1 MNIIIGKVK
10 EARRPGSQET
20 CLFRSPMHG
29 YGVCPCAVVRGG
41 DIEQMLPCVR
51 IRIFPDNRFGY
62 LSMSYGVPHTVS
74 GNEMLRKTVLLS
86 GIAVGVAAGWAVAV
100 QAQPALNENDE
111 IVLKTITV
119 TTPLRRASALERSTS
134 SVTVIGEKDIDQ
146 SAAADLQSL
155 LKIYT
160 GVTMTANGGQGATS
174 GVSLRGFSSSQT
186 LVLVNGVRMGSATS
200 GTPNLSSIPL
210 ASVERIEIAKGGHSA
225 QYGADAMGGIINIIT
240 KQGGA
245 CENGKSYCGSWTT
258 GVTHP
263 WGGFASGN
271 ISGTAENGIEY
282 GLGANVLGTQGFDFT
297 TGLIENDRDGFLQG
311 SVNLSLAKDVE
322 WGRVYIDGLYTRGR
336 NHYDGYN
343 TTVPDSADTHNFS
356 GRFGARIDHS
366 DDWFSTIELTSS
378 LDKAKQFRASVDG
391 DTFKT
396 QRYGV
401 FASTQK
407 AFNTDKTQQI
417 IVAGGEFYREK
428 INGSSVSGKAYDEA
442 HRNLSAL
449 FAQYSIDYA
458 GLLVDAGLRYDH
470 NQQYGDKVTY
480 NIGASYEVA
489 QDFVLR
495 SSYATGFRA
504 PTFND
509 LYYPDTGYGG
519 GNPDL
524 KPESS
529 QSFEIG
535 MNWQSSQ
542 QTSFDLAIY
551 QNNIKDQISWVAGP
565 INIQKARIRGVEATV
580 AHQFND
586 EWAVKAS
593 IDLRDP
599 INRSDKNHGNY
610 LPNRDRFKATGE
622 ISYRPDEKLDLTA
635 RVLYG
640 ASRYTKEDNIEK
652 LGSYITAD
660 FVALYAFDQQSKIK
674 LSVENVFD
682 KQYQT
687 KDGYRMPG
695 RTMSLG
701 FTRSF

>member
-1 MNIIIGKVK
+1 MFRKV
-10 EARRPGSQET
+10 
-20 CLFRSPMHG
+20 
-29 YGVCPCAVVRGG
+29 
-41 DIEQMLPCVR
+41 
-51 IRIFPDNRFGY
+51 
-62 LSMSYGVPHTVS
+62 
-74 GNEMLRKTVLLS
+74 VLLS
-86 GIAVGVAAGWAVAV
+86 GVAV
-100 QAQPALNENDE
+100 SALAVFSVSAQAQGTLNENGE

-134 SVTVIGEKDIDQ
+134 SVTVIGEKDIEQ
-146 SAAADLQSL
+146 SAAPDLQSL
-155 LKIYT
+155 LKTYT

-186 LVLVNGVRMGSATS
+186 LVLVNGVRMSSATS

-210 ASVERIEIAKGGHSA
+210 ASIERIEIAKGGHSA

-271 ISGTAENGIEY
+271 ISGKAENGIEY
-282 GLGANVLGTQGFDFT
+282 GLGASILGTQGYDFT
-297 TGLIENDRDGFLQG
+297 TAPTENDRDGFLQG

-322 WGRVYIDGLYTRGR
+322 WGRVYLDGLYTRGR

-343 TTVPDSADTHNFS
+343 TTAPDSADTHNFS
-356 GRFGARIDHS
+356 GRFGTRIDHS

-396 QRYGV
+396 QRYGI

-428 INGSSVSGKAYDEA
+428 INGSSVSGDAYDEA

-458 GLLVDAGLRYDH
+458 GLLIDAGLRYDH
-470 NQQYGDKVTY
+470 NQQFGDKVTY
-480 NIGASYEVA
+480 NIGASYEVV
-489 QDFVLR
+489 QDLILR

-509 LYYPDTGYGG
+509 LYYPYS

-524 KPESS
+524 KAEKSG
-529 QSFEIG
+529 SFEIG
-535 MNWQSSQ
+535 LNWQASQ
-542 QTSFDLAIY
+542 QTSFDLALY
-551 QNNIKDQISWVAGP
+551 QNDVKDQIAWAPDPVTNVWHP
-565 INIQKARIRGVEATV
+565 FNIQKARIRGVEATV

-599 INRSDKNHGNY
+599 INRSDANYGNY

-640 ASRYTKEDNIEK
+640 SSRYSDEANKNK
-652 LGSYITAD
+652 LDSYITAD
-660 FVALYAFDQQSKIK
+660 FVALYAFDQQSQIK
-674 LSVENVFD
+674 FSVENIFD
-682 KQYQT
+682 KQYET
-687 KDGYRMPG
+687 AKGYRMPG

>member
-1 MNIIIGKVK
+1 MFRKV
-10 EARRPGSQET
+10 
-20 CLFRSPMHG
+20 
-29 YGVCPCAVVRGG
+29 
-41 DIEQMLPCVR
+41 
-51 IRIFPDNRFGY
+51 
-62 LSMSYGVPHTVS
+62 
-74 GNEMLRKTVLLS
+74 VLLS
-86 GIAVGVAAGWAVAV
+86 GVAAGAMAVLSGGA
-100 QAQPALNENDE
+100 QAQGTQNENGE

-134 SVTVIGEKDIDQ
+134 SVTVIGEKDIEQ
-146 SAAADLQSL
+146 SAAPDLQSL
-155 LKIYT
+155 LKTYT
-160 GVTMTANGGQGATS
+160 GITMVANGGQGASS
-174 GVSLRGFSSSQT
+174 GVSLRDFSSSQT

-210 ASVERIEIAKGGHSA
+210 ASIERIEIAKGGHSA

-271 ISGTAENGIEY
+271 ISGKAENGIEY
-282 GLGANVLGTQGFDFT
+282 GLGASILGTQGYDFT
-297 TGLIENDRDGFLQG
+297 TAPIENDRDGFLQG

-322 WGRVYIDGLYTRGR
+322 WGRVYVDGLYTRGR

-343 TTVPDSADTHNFS
+343 TTAPDSADTHNFS
-356 GRFGARIDHS
+356 GRFGTRIDHS

-396 QRYGV
+396 QRYGI

-428 INGSSVSGKAYDEA
+428 INGSSVSGDAYDEA

-458 GLLVDAGLRYDH
+458 GLLIDAGLRYDH
-470 NQQYGDKVTY
+470 NQQFGDKVTY
-480 NIGASYEVA
+480 NIGASYEVV
-489 QDFVLR
+489 QDFILR

-509 LYYPDTGYGG
+509 LYYPYS

-524 KPESS
+524 KAEKSG
-529 QSFEIG
+529 SFEIG
-535 MNWQSSQ
+535 LNWQASQ
-542 QTSFDLAIY
+542 QTSFDLALY
-551 QNNIKDQISWVAGP
+551 QNDVKDQIAWAPDPVTNMWYP
-565 INIQKARIRGVEATV
+565 FNIQKARIRGVEATV

-599 INRSDKNHGNY
+599 INRSDANHGNY

-640 ASRYTKEDNIEK
+640 SSRYSDEANKNK
-652 LGSYITAD
+652 LDSYITAD
-660 FVALYAFDQQSKIK
+660 FVALYAFDQQSQIK
-674 LSVENVFD
+674 FSVENIFD
-682 KQYQT
+682 KQYET
-687 KDGYRMPG
+687 AKGYRMPG

>member
-1 MNIIIGKVK
+1 MFRKV
-10 EARRPGSQET
+10 
-20 CLFRSPMHG
+20 
-29 YGVCPCAVVRGG
+29 
-41 DIEQMLPCVR
+41 
-51 IRIFPDNRFGY
+51 
-62 LSMSYGVPHTVS
+62 
-74 GNEMLRKTVLLS
+74 VLLS
-86 GIAVGVAAGWAVAV
+86 GVAVGAMAVLSGGA
-100 QAQPALNENDE
+100 QAQGALNENGE

-134 SVTVIGEKDIDQ
+134 SVTVIGEKDIKQ
-146 SAAADLQSL
+146 SAAPDLQSL
-155 LKIYT
+155 LKTYT

-210 ASVERIEIAKGGHSA
+210 ASIERIEIAKGGHSA

-271 ISGTAENGIEY
+271 ISGKAENGIEY
-282 GLGANVLGTQGFDFT
+282 GLGGSILGTQSYDFT
-297 TGLIENDRDGFLQG
+297 TALTENDRDGFLQG

-322 WGRVYIDGLYTRGR
+322 WGRVYLDGLYTRGR

-343 TTVPDSADTHNFS
+343 TTAPDSADTHNFS
-356 GRFGARIDHS
+356 GRFGTRIDHS

-396 QRYGV
+396 QRYGI

-428 INGSSVSGKAYDEA
+428 INGSSVSGDAYDEA

-458 GLLVDAGLRYDH
+458 GLLIDAGLRYDH
-470 NQQYGDKVTY
+470 NQQFGDKVTY
-480 NIGASYEVA
+480 NIGASYEVV
-489 QDFVLR
+489 QDFILR

-509 LYYPDTGYGG
+509 LYYPYS

-524 KPESS
+524 KAEKSG
-529 QSFEIG
+529 SFEIG
-535 MNWQSSQ
+535 LNWQASQ
-542 QTSFDLAIY
+542 QTSFDLALY
-551 QNNIKDQISWVAGP
+551 QNDVKYQIAWAPVFPGSWDWKP
-565 INIQKARIRGVEATV
+565 FNIQKARIRGLEATV

-599 INRSDKNHGNY
+599 INRSDANHGNY

-640 ASRYTKEDNIEK
+640 SSRYSDEANKNK
-652 LGSYITAD
+652 LDSYITAD
-660 FVALYAFDQQSKIK
+660 LVALYAFDQQSQLKF
-674 LSVENVFD
+674 SVENIFD
-682 KQYQT
+682 KQYET
-687 KDGYRMPG
+687 AKGYRMPG

>member
-1 MNIIIGKVK
+1 MFRKV
-10 EARRPGSQET
+10 
-20 CLFRSPMHG
+20 
-29 YGVCPCAVVRGG
+29 
-41 DIEQMLPCVR
+41 
-51 IRIFPDNRFGY
+51 
-62 LSMSYGVPHTVS
+62 
-74 GNEMLRKTVLLS
+74 VLLS
-86 GIAVGVAAGWAVAV
+86 GVAFGAMAVLSGGA
-100 QAQPALNENDE
+100 QAQGAQNENGE
-111 IVLKTITV
+111 IVLKTIMV
-119 TTPLRRASALERSTS
+119 TTPLRRESALERSTS
-134 SVTVIGEKDIDQ
+134 SVTVIGEKDIEQ
-146 SAAADLQSL
+146 SAAPDLQSL
-155 LKIYT
+155 LKTYA
-160 GVTMTANGGQGATS
+160 GVTMVANGGQGASS

-210 ASVERIEIAKGGHSA
+210 ASIERIEIAKGGHSA

-271 ISGTAENGIEY
+271 ISGKAENGIEY
-282 GLGANVLGTQGFDFT
+282 GFGANILGTQGYDFT
-297 TGLIENDRDGFLQG
+297 TAPIENDRDGFLQG
-311 SVNLSLAKDVE
+311 SVNLSLAKDVK
-322 WGRVYIDGLYTRGR
+322 WGRIYVDGLYTRGR

-343 TTVPDSADTHNFS
+343 TTAPDSADTHNFS
-356 GRFGARIDHS
+356 GRFGTRIDHS

-396 QRYGV
+396 QRYGI

-407 AFNTDKTQQI
+407 VFNTDKTQQI

-428 INGSSVSGKAYDEA
+428 INGSSVSGDAYDEA

-458 GLLVDAGLRYDH
+458 GLLIDAGLRYDH
-470 NQQYGDKVTY
+470 NQQFGDKVTY
-480 NIGASYEVA
+480 NIGASYEVV
-489 QDFVLR
+489 QNLILR

-509 LYYPDTGYGG
+509 LYYPYS

-524 KPESS
+524 KAEKSG
-529 QSFEIG
+529 SFEIG
-535 MNWQSSQ
+535 LNWQASQ
-542 QTSFDLAIY
+542 QTSFDLALY
-551 QNNIKDQISWVAGP
+551 QNDVKDQIAWAPVFPGSWDWKP
-565 INIQKARIRGVEATV
+565 FNIQKARIRGLEATV

-599 INRSDKNHGNY
+599 INRSDANRGNY

-640 ASRYTKEDNIEK
+640 SSRYSDEANKNK
-652 LGSYITAD
+652 LDSYITTD
-660 FVALYAFDQQSKIK
+660 FVALYAFDQQSQIK
-674 LSVENVFD
+674 FSVENIFD
-682 KQYQT
+682 KQYET
-687 KDGYRMPG
+687 AKGYRMPG